1 MADFLGALNTF
12 KKKHLEKKKT
22 FVNVLPAMRQW
33 KALFEA

>member
-1 MADFLGALNTF
+1 MADFLGALNTL
-12 KKKHLEKKKT
+12 KKKTFRKKKT